1 METKLNSE
9 YFITNSGEKTLAK
22 IIKGILPAKADCLD
36 FLVGYFYFSGIEEI
50 YKHISDKKMRILVG
64 LEMEKELLNKTSEI
78 DFLWKKQKSSRQ
90 EIRNEFNHSLVELFN
105 KTDFFEGKKETEA
118 FKIYYEKIKNGT
130 LEIRK
135 TKEPCHAKMYIF
147 SYREEFSEEGET
159 PGTVITGSSNLTY
172 KGLRGQNEI
181 NVRFQHKTE
190 FSDAQSIFNALW
202 ENAIVVADK
211 DHINDFED
219 GVIKHI
225 WYEKLPSPY
234 LLYLR
239 VLYEYF
245 NIDTSKRIRTPHDIN
260 KKFFNL
266 KYQEDAIRMAIS
278 TIERHNGVIISDV
291 VGLGKSI
298 IGSTIANNLNLRT
311 IIISPPHLKQ
321 QWEDYVDE
329 FKINTARVFSRGI
342 ISKALEHYRT
352 RTEENEK
359 WLIIIDEAH
368 NYRNEFT
375 QDYGMLHELCQGNK
389 VMLLTATPFNN
400 QPSDIYS
407 MIKLFQI
414 PTKSTLQTVNN
425 LGYSFRHLISLYK
438 NLKKKQK
445 DKKLSE
451 SELKIEIESIAQQI
465 RAIISPLIIRRSRL
479 DLDAIPAYREDL
491 IKQKI
496 EFSKPAPPKL
506 LDYDLGNL
514 RNLYI
519 STLEQISRKSYEED
533 IDMNDY
539 TYSDDIQDEVISPKV
554 FHATRYKSIMYVKPE
569 CDDEVK
575 ELIEKAGFEYN
586 LFKGT
591 QRNLSKFMRT
601 LLVRRFESSQVAFRI
616 SLDNMLASHKNI
628 KNWIE
633 RRKAIPVFKKGML
646 PDIETMYE
654 STNDIIPEMVDDE
667 VEYAIERLQ
676 TRGMFEI
683 KTEYLTDN
691 FFEDLDSDIEILQK
705 LKNEWD
711 KVDEDPKINEFIK
724 VLNSQLT
731 NDPERK
737 IIVFSQFADTT
748 DYLAEKLTKIGLPVF
763 SYTAGKASPRNKEI
777 IKANF
782 DAGYDEYKQQNT
794 YKVLVATDAISEGY
808 NLHRA
813 GTIFNYD
820 IPYNPTRVIQR
831 IGRIN
836 RINKKMFDELYI
848 YNYFP
853 TDIGES
859 EIRIQE
865 ISTLKMAMI
874 HAIMGEDTKVLTSE
888 EELRAFFIE
897 QYKTIIEN
905 DERKSWDA
913 EYRTELDYV
922 IHSKD
927 MKEAL
932 NLPLRTKIRRKT
944 SLSEE
949 GVLVFAKKGSDFVFK
964 YGVGNEKP
972 YDRTPEDAFKLL
984 KTIKEEQPYKI
995 SDAFEKTFNS
1005 IKDSLFSD
1013 DSESDTEKTKRD
1025 ALDKVRIMIQT
1036 KACDIEYLEDLKTA
1050 MEFDAISGY
1059 ALRLINRMKSAEYVT
1074 LPEKVSRIYIQKALH
1089 TYDNISHGSETLILA
1104 EEIESDSVI
1113 SNSDVL
1119 F

>member
-1 METKLNSE
+1 MENKLNSE
-9 YFITNSGEKTLAK
+9 YFITNSGEKSLAK
-22 IIKGILPAKADCLD
+22 IIKGILPSKAECLD

-50 YKHISDKKMRILVG
+50 YKHISDRKMRILVG

-105 KTDFFEGKKETEA
+105 KTDFFEGKKESEA

-135 TKEPCHAKMYIF
+135 TKEPCHAKMYLF
-147 SYREEFSEEGET
+147 SYKDEFSEEGET

-172 KGLRGQNEI
+172 KGLKGQNEI

-190 FSDAQSIFNALW
+190 FKDAQNIFESLW
-202 ENAIVVADK
+202 EHAIVIADK

-278 TIERHNGVIISDV
+278 TIEKHNGVIISDV

-298 IGSTIANNLNLRT
+298 IGSTVANNLNLRT

-329 FKINTARVFSRGI
+329 FKINTARVFSRGV

-352 RTEENEK
+352 RTEENEQ
-359 WLIIIDEAH
+359 WLIVIDEAH

-375 QDYGMLHELCQGNK
+375 LDYGMLHELCQGNK

-425 LGYSFRHLISLYK
+425 LGSTFRHLIYLYK

-445 DKKLSE
+445 NKELSE
-451 SELKIEIESIAQQI
+451 EELKLEIDSIAQQI
-465 RAIISPLIIRRSRL
+465 RAIIAPLIIRRSRL
-479 DLDAIPAYREDL
+479 DLDAIPAYKEDL
-491 IKQKI
+491 KKQKI
-496 EFSKPAPPKL
+496 EFSKPTPPKL
-506 LDYDLGNL
+506 LDYDLGKL
-514 RNLYI
+514 RNLYL
-519 STLEQISRKSYEED
+519 STLERISRKGYDEE
-533 IDMNDY
+533 IDMDDY
-539 TYSDDIQDEVISPKV
+539 LYSDDIQDEVLPSAT
-554 FHATRYKSIMYVKPE
+554 FHATRYKPIMYVKPE
-569 CDDEVK
+569 YDEEVK
-575 ELIEKAGFEYN
+575 KLVEKAGFEYH

-591 QRNLSKFMRT
+591 QRNLAKFMRT
-601 LLVRRFESSQVAFRI
+601 LLVRRFESSQTAFRM
-616 SLDNMLASHKNI
+616 SLDNMLANYKNI
-628 KNWIE
+628 KNWAEI
-633 RRKAIPVFKKGML
+633 RQAIPVFKKGML
-646 PDIETMYE
+646 PDIDAMYE
-654 STNDIIPEMVDDE
+654 STSDVIPEMIDDE
-667 VEYAIERLQ
+667 IEYAIEKLQ
-676 TRGMFEI
+676 ARGLFEI
-683 KTEYLTDN
+683 KTEYLKES
-691 FFEDLDSDIEILQK
+691 FFTELDSDIELLQT
-705 LKNEWD
+705 LKKEWD
-711 KVDEDPKINEFIK
+711 IVDSDPKLNEFIEILK
-724 VLNSQLT
+724 EQLKK
-731 NDPERK
+731 DPERK
-737 IIVFSQFADTT
+737 IIVFSQFADTI
-748 DYLAEKLTKIGLPVF
+748 DYLEEKMTDTGLPVF
-763 SYTAGKASPRNKEI
+763 SYTAGKASPRNKEVI
-777 IKANF
+777 RANF
-782 DAGYDEYKQQNT
+782 DAGYEEYKQQDA

-836 RINKKMFDELYI
+836 RINKKMFEELYI

-874 HAIMGEDTKVLTSE
+874 HAIMGEDTKVLTSD

-905 DERKSWDA
+905 DERKSWDT
-913 EYRTELDYV
+913 EYRTELDKV
-922 IHSKD
+922 LHSKE
-927 MKEAL
+927 MKDAL
-932 NLPLRTKIRRKT
+932 KLPLRTKIRRKT
-944 SLSEE
+944 SLPEE
-949 GVLVFAKKGSDFVFK
+949 GVLVFAKKGNDFVFK
-964 YGVGNEKP
+964 FSDGQREP
-972 YDRTPEDAFKLL
+972 YDRTPEDAFKFL
-984 KTIKEEQPYKI
+984 KTNHEENPYKI
-995 SDAFEKTFNS
+995 SDTFDETFDM
-1005 IKDSLFSD
+1005 IKKSLFSD
-1013 DSESDTEKTKRD
+1013 DSESDTEKIKRD
-1025 ALDKVRIMIQT
+1025 ALDKVRLIIE
-1036 KACDIEYLEDLKTA
+1036 KKICDNEYLEDLRTA
-1050 MEFDAISGY
+1050 IELDAISGY
-1059 ALRLINRMKSAEYVT
+1059 ALRLINRMKPAEYAD
-1074 LPEKVSRIYIQKALH
+1074 LPDKISRVYIQKALH
-1089 TYDNISHGSETLILA
+1089 TYDNISHGTETLILA
-1104 EEIESDSVI
+1104 EEIESDNVI
-1113 SNSDVL
+1113 PNPNVL
-1119 F
+1119 L

>member
-1 METKLNSE
+1 MENKLNSE
-9 YFITNSGEKTLAK
+9 YFITNSGEKSLAK
-22 IIKGILPAKADCLD
+22 IIKGILPSKAECID

-50 YKHISDKKMRILVG
+50 YKHISEKKMRILVG

-78 DFLWKKQKSSRQ
+78 DFHWKKQKSSRQ

-105 KTDFFEGKKETEA
+105 KTDFFEGKKESEA

-135 TKEPCHAKMYIF
+135 TKEPCHAKMYLF
-147 SYREEFSEEGET
+147 SYKDEFSEEGET

-190 FSDAQSIFNALW
+190 FKDAQNIFESLW
-202 ENAIVVADK
+202 EHAIVIANK

-278 TIERHNGVIISDV
+278 TIEKHNGVIISDV

-298 IGSTIANNLNLRT
+298 IGSTVANNLNLRT
-311 IIISPPHLKQ
+311 IIISPPHLKE

-329 FKINTARVFSRGI
+329 FKINTARVFSRGV

-375 QDYGMLHELCQGNK
+375 QDYGILHELCQGNK

-414 PTKSTLQTVNN
+414 PTKSTLQSVNN
-425 LGYSFRHLISLYK
+425 LGYTFRHLIYQYK

-445 DKKLSE
+445 NKELSE
-451 SELKIEIESIAQQI
+451 EELKLEIDSIAQQI
-465 RAIISPLIIRRSRL
+465 RAIIAPLIIRRSRL
-479 DLDAIPAYREDL
+479 DLDAIPAYKEDL
-491 IKQKI
+491 KKQKI

-506 LDYDLGNL
+506 LDYDLGKL
-514 RNLYI
+514 RNLYL
-519 STLEQISRKSYEED
+519 STLERISRKGYDEE
-533 IDMNDY
+533 IDMDDY
-539 TYSDDIQDEVISPKV
+539 LYSDDIQDEVLPPAT
-554 FHATRYKSIMYVKPE
+554 FHATRYKPIMYVKPE
-569 CDDEVK
+569 YDEEVK
-575 ELIEKAGFEYN
+575 KLVEKAGFEYH

-591 QRNLSKFMRT
+591 QRNLAKFMRT
-601 LLVRRFESSQVAFRI
+601 LLVRRFESSQIAFRM
-616 SLDNMLASHKNI
+616 SLDNMLANYKNI
-628 KNWIE
+628 KNWAE
-633 RRKAIPVFKKGML
+633 KRQAIPVFKKGML
-646 PDIETMYE
+646 PDIEAMYE
-654 STNDIIPEMVDDE
+654 STNDVIPEMIDDE
-667 VEYAIERLQ
+667 IEYAIEKLQ
-676 TRGMFEI
+676 ARGLFEI
-683 KTEYLTDN
+683 KTKYLRES
-691 FFEDLDSDIEILQK
+691 FFAELDSDIKLLQT
-705 LKNEWD
+705 LKDEWD
-711 KVDEDPKINEFIK
+711 AVDNDPKLNEFIK
-724 VLNSQLT
+724 ILKEQLT
-731 NDPERK
+731 KDPERK
-737 IIVFSQFADTT
+737 IIVFSQFADTI
-748 DYLAEKLTKIGLPVF
+748 DYLDRKLTDTGLPVF

-777 IKANF
+777 IRANF
-782 DAGYDEYKQQNT
+782 DAGYEEYKQQDT

-874 HAIMGEDTKVLTSE
+874 HAIMGEDTKVLTSD
-888 EELRAFFIE
+888 EELRAFFVE
-897 QYKTIIEN
+897 QYETIIEN

-913 EYRTELDYV
+913 EYRTELDKV
-922 IHSKD
+922 LHSKD

-944 SLSEE
+944 SLPEE
-949 GVLVFAKKGSDFVFK
+949 GVLVFAKKGNDFVFK
-964 YGVGNEKP
+964 FSDGKKEP

-984 KTIKEEQPYKI
+984 KTNNEEKTYKI
-995 SDAFEKTFNS
+995 SDSFDETFDM
-1005 IKDSLFSD
+1005 IKIALFSG

-1025 ALDKVRIMIQT
+1025 ALDKVRLIIE
-1036 KACDIEYLEDLKTA
+1036 KRICDNEYLEDLRTA
-1050 MEFDAISGY
+1050 IELDAISGY
-1059 ALRLINRMKSAEYVT
+1059 ALRLINRMKHTEYVD
-1074 LPEKVSRIYIQKALH
+1074 LPEKISRVYIQKVLH
-1089 TYDNISHGSETLILA
+1089 TYDNISHGTETLILA
-1104 EEIESDSVI
+1104 EEIESDNVTP
-1113 SNSDVL
+1113 NPNVL
-1119 F
+1119 L